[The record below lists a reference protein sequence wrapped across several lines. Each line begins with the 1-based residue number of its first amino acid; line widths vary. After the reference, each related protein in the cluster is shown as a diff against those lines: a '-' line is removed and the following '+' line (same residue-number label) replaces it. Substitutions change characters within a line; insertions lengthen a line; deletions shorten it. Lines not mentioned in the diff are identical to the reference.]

1 MLYLGRWLPA
11 MPEGCSWG
19 YHWLYWPVRN
29 LWVWSSNIRNFC
41 IINVQYT
48 PWTICHS
55 FAVVRVGLNQLV
67 LPPSQS
73 LAAFQC
79 SEVLDGQPRQCPTT
93 ETGQI
98 DLHMWTEDTSLYCR
112 CKKKMAW
119 RVKEEESGGSH
130 TMYSNNFSS
139 LISSGWQHHLR
150 LQRRHITYMES
161 DRCTVWRL

>member
-119 RVKEEESGGSH
+119 RVKEEESGGKPCNAFKQLFKPYFIRMTASFASSKASH
-130 TMYSNNFSS
+130 NLYG
-139 LISSGWQHHLR
+139 IW
-150 LQRRHITYMES
+150 
-161 DRCTVWRL
+161 